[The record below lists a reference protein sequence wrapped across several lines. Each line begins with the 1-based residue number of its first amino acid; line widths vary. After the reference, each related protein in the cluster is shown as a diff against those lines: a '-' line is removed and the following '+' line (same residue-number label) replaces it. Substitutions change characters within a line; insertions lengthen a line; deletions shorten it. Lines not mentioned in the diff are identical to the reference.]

1 MEVTSYLLE
10 EEEELEACLAAIEP
24 EEMECHDLLVQIF
37 SVSMKKKE
45 FVHVT
50 GLIKK
55 KFPRAKVI
63 GGKVAACIS
72 GGRGMDSGISLTF
85 MRFMSSEVHLFG
97 LRLDDNE
104 RAIGKDTCMDWL
116 EGRKDLAALEVLTIG
131 HINTL
136 SSIFAGKIW
145 VPLFGG
151 LLGDSTGGKEG
162 FIYCDGEI
170 LKHGLL
176 LVALCGQHLQVH
188 VERSSGWLPL
198 GPLMTI
204 TKVNGP
210 YIVSELDGQPFE
222 HVYSHYIGDLE
233 GETFLDKSLLFPI
246 VLHRESGLIARHPL
260 LCHEDGSAEF
270 GAGFQV
276 GDLVQFGYGNPQH
289 VIHDTQEMQQR
300 MAEFHPQGLFLADC
314 LARWLLMEGNVESEL
329 KNCRLIAPSFGFYG
343 YGELVHGRSSMMLHN
358 MTLVLAGIKETDTEE
373 LHLRAQFMPDHIPL
387 TRQQQYLSHLVHF
400 VQQTTSELEALNG
413 LLGRKA
419 QTDDLTGLYNKGQ
432 IESILQEAIKQ
443 EAKNPRGVCL
453 MMIDADNFKHINDHF
468 GHDTGDVALK
478 TIAQVL
484 TEHVRNSD
492 AVGRWGG
499 DEFWVILRE
508 TDGEGASNV
517 AARIKE
523 SLAQY
528 HLPDGSN
535 YSLSIGITAAIKG
548 DTQETFFHRADQ
560 ALYQAKATP
569 GKNATVVI

>member
-104 RAIGKDTCMDWL
+104 RAIGKDICMDWL
-116 EGRKDLAALEVLTIG
+116 EKRKDLAALEVLTIG

-136 SSIFAGKIW
+136 SSLFSGKIW

-222 HVYSHYIGDLE
+222 HIYSHYIGDLE
-233 GETFLDKSLLFPI
+233 DLRSAAALRETVGRMETLLETEPEFVVCDLHPRYNSSLLAREYGLP
-246 VLHRESGLIARHPL
+246 VLEIQHHYAHIASCLAENDFAGRVIGVSF
-260 LCHEDGSAEF
+260 DGT
-270 GAGFQV
+270 
-276 GDLVQFGYGNPQH
+276 GYGSDGTIWGGEILTADFEGFERAAHIRPFLQIGGDASSREGWRIA
-289 VIHDTQEMQQR
+289 VSMI
-300 MAEFHPQGLFLADC
+300 FGLVRD
-314 LARWLLMEGNVESEL
+314 RD
-329 KNCRLIAPSFGFYG
+329 R
-343 YGELVHGRSSMMLHN
+343 
-358 MTLVLAGIKETDTEE
+358 TLSDDDVNSVMKKI
-373 LHLRAQFMPDHIPL
+373 
-387 TRQQQYLSHLVHF
+387 
-400 VQQTTSELEALNG
+400 LNG
-413 LLGRKA
+413 LE
-419 QTDDLTGLYNKGQ
+419 GLH
-432 IESILQEAIKQ
+432 IE
-443 EAKNPRGVCL
+443 
-453 MMIDADNFKHINDHF
+453 
-468 GHDTGDVALK
+468 
-478 TIAQVL
+478 
-484 TEHVRNSD
+484 
-492 AVGRWGG
+492 
-499 DEFWVILRE
+499 LR
-508 TDGEGASNV
+508 S
-517 AARIKE
+517 
-523 SLAQY
+523 
-528 HLPDGSN
+528 
-535 YSLSIGITAAIKG
+535 
-548 DTQETFFHRADQ
+548 
-560 ALYQAKATP
+560 
-569 GKNATVVI
+569 

>member
-50 GLIKK
+50 GLIRK

-104 RAIGKDTCMDWL
+104 RAIGKDICMDWL
-116 EGRKDLAALEVLTIG
+116 EKRKDLAALEVLTIG

-136 SSIFAGKIW
+136 SSLFSGKIW

-222 HVYSHYIGDLE
+222 HIYSHYIGDLE

-260 LCHEDGSAEF
+260 LCHDFVNPLKGCCFAGIDTYRILTKVFLKSSFIGSAVMTDSF
-270 GAGFQV
+270 F
-276 GDLVQFGYGNPQH
+276 
-289 VIHDTQEMQQR
+289 IHQIEWR
-300 MAEFHPQGLFLADC
+300 SVFL
-314 LARWLLMEGNVESEL
+314 RKRNG
-329 KNCRLIAPSFGFYG
+329 
-343 YGELVHGRSSMMLHN
+343 
-358 MTLVLAGIKETDTEE
+358 VLACKEKMTVISNTDII
-373 LHLRAQFMPDHIPL
+373 ANQFIF
-387 TRQQQYLSHLVHF
+387 S
-400 VQQTTSELEALNG
+400 
-413 LLGRKA
+413 
-419 QTDDLTGLYNKGQ
+419 
-432 IESILQEAIKQ
+432 
-443 EAKNPRGVCL
+443 
-453 MMIDADNFKHINDHF
+453 
-468 GHDTGDVALK
+468 
-478 TIAQVL
+478 
-484 TEHVRNSD
+484 
-492 AVGRWGG
+492 
-499 DEFWVILRE
+499 
-508 TDGEGASNV
+508 
-517 AARIKE
+517 
-523 SLAQY
+523 
-528 HLPDGSN
+528 
-535 YSLSIGITAAIKG
+535 
-548 DTQETFFHRADQ
+548 
-560 ALYQAKATP
+560 
-569 GKNATVVI
+569 